1 VSLLAFLIFLVA
13 FLLAL
18 LGEILL
24 WVAFR
29 RRNHGLL
36 HRISGLVLLAF
47 GLLLPFVF
55 YDLLVKP
62 YHQASW
68 PWSWVNAGL
77 RWYLLIGSCAPFLWV
92 GTDLVRNVPPRPAE
106 PLALLDWKVWLVVL
120 GWGCLAGVVMGCHW
134 LDASMPL
141 WFVSGQSQGSAPIVF
156 GFFSLNG
163 FLQGFLWVTGY
174 LLPGTY
180 CPWLSWSVQ
189 SFSERRWFVIG
200 TILLLLSVTLLA
212 WLIQGGPTTSTLGW
226 GSGPAH

>member
-1 VSLLAFLIFLVA
+1 VSLLALLLFLVA

-29 RRNHGLL
+29 RGNHELL
-36 HRISGLVLLAF
+36 HRISGLALGMF
-47 GLLLPFVF
+47 GLLLLFAF

-62 YHQASW
+62 YHQAPW

-77 RWYLLIGSCAPFLWV
+77 TWYLVIGSCGPFLWV
-92 GTDLVRNVPPRPAE
+92 GTELVRNVPPRPAE
-106 PLALLDWKVWLVVL
+106 PLALLEWRAWLIGL
-120 GWGCLAGVVMGCHW
+120 GSGCLAGIVMGFHW
-134 LDASMPL
+134 FDVSMPL
-141 WFVSGQSQGSAPIVF
+141 WFVSGQGPGSAPAVF

-163 FLQGFLWVTGY
+163 FLQGFIWVTGY
-174 LLPGTY
+174 LLPTTY

-200 TILLLLSVTLLA
+200 TTLLLLWVALLA
-212 WLIQGGPTTSTLGW
+212 WLI
-226 GSGPAH
+226 